1 MLKNWLTVVFK
12 ISAASGIDLEYS
24 LFYFVIYSYSRV
36 RTFERRYWYFI
47 PDESLTIARV

>member
-24 LFYFVIYSYSRV
+24 LFLFCDLLL
-36 RTFERRYWYFI
+36 FQGQDF
-47 PDESLTIARV
+47 